1 MLEFEFN
8 GHKSS
13 EFGVIISRV
22 EENDNLISRSP
33 SHHGEHRWH
42 CRYLVS
48 PDI

>member
-33 SHHGEHRWH
+33 ILGQKISID
-42 CRYLVS
+42 LVK
-48 PDI
+48 IILA